1 MGGVLASTLAL
12 VLALSGPARACPIE
26 GVNAEAEALA
36 AGPDD
41 LGARIGPL
49 LDALSCA
56 DGRVSPAMAL
66 DLHRARALAAYLAR
80 DIPGAVAALQSVVA
94 LSPDQ
99 PFAPGVIPEGHLL
112 LRLAAEARAR
122 APAPLAPL
130 PWPAPDR
137 LFVDGAPA
145 ASRPVDRAVVLQR
158 IGPDGEIRW
167 TGLLAPDDAPPWAP
181 QAPPPADLS
190 APPPPDQASPSRGR
204 ALAWSAGGAAALSGG
219 LWAAG
224 LRDRAAVLAWE
235 GRLDAGDGP
244 VLDGLERRYQRANAL
259 GYAAQGATALALG
272 LGVAAVVVRW

>member
-1 MGGVLASTLAL
+1 MGGALAVALAVLLG
-12 VLALSGPARACPIE
+12 LSGTARACPIE
-26 GVNAEAEALA
+26 GVSAEAAALA

-41 LGARIGPL
+41 LAARIEPL

-56 DGRVSPAMAL
+56 DGRVTPAMAL
-66 DLHRARALAAYLAR
+66 DLHRARALSAYLAR
-80 DIPGAVAALQSVVA
+80 DVPATVAALQSVVA

-122 APAPLAPL
+122 APAPLAAL

-145 ASRPVDRAVVLQR
+145 ASRPVDRAVLLQR
-158 IGPDGEIRW
+158 IGPEGEIVW
-167 TGLLAPDDAPPWAP
+167 TGLLSPGANPPWALE
-181 QAPPPADLS
+181 PPPLTDLTERVEV
-190 APPPPDQASPSRGR
+190 APGPGR
-204 ALAWSAGGAAALSGG
+204 ALAWSAGGVAALSGA

-235 GRLDAGDGP
+235 GQLDPGDEA
-244 VLDGLERRYQRANAL
+244 VLEGLERRTQRANAL

-272 LGVAAVVVRW
+272 LGVTAVVVRW